1 MPVNPRNRNHPAPG
15 PPSFRH
21 LTKSGLGLR
30 SNLPKK
36 SQCCVYPPGHT
47 SSENEFAQ
55 DGHIHKSHLPI
66 KVSLFLKSKYAFYQ
80 IAIVVGSLGLDGGK
94 FRIPHDKLQ
103 ESP

>member
-30 SNLPKK
+30 SNLPNK

-47 SSENEFAQ
+47 ISDNEFVQ
-55 DGHIHKSHLPI
+55 DSHIHKSHLPI
-66 KVSLFLKSKYAFYQ
+66 DISLFLKSTLANS
-80 IAIVVGSLGLDGGK
+80 ALSPGGK
-94 FRIPHDKLQ
+94 LKK
-103 ESP
+103 SAYM